1 MVSPYKRWEL
11 YNFSTQ
17 FGFGFEIQ
25 TRDHIKLSGPRM
37 GSSGRLTFVDILSDQ
52 TNLQANLNNQ
62 VKIEFRELGVDG
74 GLDKNKQICLRLNIR

>member
-25 TRDHIKLSGPRM
+25 TRDHIELSGPRM
-37 GSSGRLTFVDILSDQ
+37 GSSGRLIFVDTLSDQ
-52 TNLQANLNNQ
+52 TNLQANLESK
-62 VKIEFRELGVDG
+62 VKIEFRELGMGG
-74 GLDKNKQICLRLNIR
+74 GLEKNKKICLRLNFR